1 MQHAFGL
8 TIPRTLAEVCNPRH
22 TALLVYDMQMG
33 IVQQAPALKTVIP
46 QVSAVLEAA
55 RAAKLRTFFSR
66 HMSLPSELMGISQ
79 LRTAMTWQKTAKV
92 TDVKPRFLRDSP
104 GFTLLPEMQPLANE
118 MVFDKLGMSFFAGTP
133 LDMVLRDCGINAL
146 IIVGMVLEIGIMPT
160 VANAIELGYIPMVIA
175 DACGSVD
182 KEARRRALDDID
194 YTGVSITTDTATICD
209 LLRRAK

>member
-104 GFTLLPEMQPLANE
+104 GFTLLPEMQPL
-118 MVFDKLGMSFFAGTP
+118 
-133 LDMVLRDCGINAL
+133 
-146 IIVGMVLEIGIMPT
+146 
-160 VANAIELGYIPMVIA
+160 VIA